1 MKFSIVAIAFS
12 LFAGNAYALHASKLP
27 TRVLSI
33 TKDATNHIS
42 IKLIESKD
50 SHGSYCALSH
60 CWGPINKQPLRTT
73 RQTLAARMTGIAFD
87 QLPAT
92 FRDAVYLVLTLQIE
106 YLWIDSLCIV
116 QDDPEEWLRES
127 ENMGSI
133 YKNATLVLAA
143 AGSRDSTEGLFITK
157 RPHPEVFTLPYSPYS
172 MVTGRAASSQGEY
185 NLAILPQE
193 PVAPSHGPLHQRAW
207 AYQEWYFANRKVL
220 FMPGGISWAC
230 SHREYNEQ
238 WNYSKP
244 QVLSSSWLA
253 LLSEYTGK
261 VLTYPSDR
269 LVAIRGIATETTG
282 ASNLFRHMFTDEKT
296 ASAEKDASEGM
307 PALEVIDSM
316 FKFGVWKAQLL
327 EQLLWLPIEMSNE
340 DEYLP
345 ELPTWSWA
353 ASGGGKRWPL
363 SIHNSIPMRSESQND
378 IATLELLDSGLVKA
392 KGQLLSVETAP
403 LQVCCVAHLSEE
415 VKHASIA
422 PSLQRSENIELAFSM
437 LNSGEPEK
445 KMNDFLMLD
454 PRGPKDGKIFGIA
467 RLDRNIPTQNVH
479 FLVMASV
486 RRPIFDIW

>member
-1 MKFSIVAIAFS
+1 
-12 LFAGNAYALHASKLP
+12 
-27 TRVLSI
+27 
-33 TKDATNHIS
+33 
-42 IKLIESKD
+42 
-50 SHGSYCALSH
+50 
-60 CWGPINKQPLRTT
+60 
-73 RQTLAARMTGIAFD
+73 
-87 QLPAT
+87 
-92 FRDAVYLVLTLQIE
+92 
-106 YLWIDSLCIV
+106 
-116 QDDPEEWLRES
+116 
-127 ENMGSI
+127 MGSI

-172 MVTGRAASSQGEY
+172 LVTGRAISSQGEY
-185 NLAILPQE
+185 NLAMLPQE
-193 PVAPSHGPLHQRAW
+193 PAAPSYGPLHQRAW

-220 FMPGGISWAC
+220 FMPGGMSWAC

-296 ASAEKDASEGM
+296 ASAENNVAGGR
-307 PALEVIDSM
+307 PALEVIDTM

-327 EQLLWLPIEMSNE
+327 EQLLWLPIEMSSD

-345 ELPTWSWA
+345 ELPSWSWA
-353 ASGGGKRWPL
+353 ASGGAKRWPL
-363 SIHNSIPMRSESQND
+363 GTYDSIPIRPESRDD
-378 IATLELLDSGLVKA
+378 IANLELMDSGLVQV
-392 KGQLLSVETAP
+392 KGQMLSVELTP
-403 LQVCCVAHLSEE
+403 LQECCVNHLSEE
-415 VKHASIA
+415 VTHASIA
-422 PSLQRSENIELAFSM
+422 SSLQRSENIELAFSA
-437 LNSGEPEK
+437 LNSGEPDK
-445 KMNDFLMLD
+445 KMKDFLMRD
-454 PRGPKDGKIFGIA
+454 SYSTKDAKVIGVA
-467 RLDRNIPTQNVH
+467 RLDQEFPTHNIQ

>member
-1 MKFSIVAIAFS
+1 MAPITAK
-12 LFAGNAYALHASKLP
+12 ASKLP

-33 TKDATNHIS
+33 TKDASNHIS
-42 IKLIESKD
+42 VRLIRTKD

-73 RQTLAARMTGIAFD
+73 RQNLEARMADIPFD

-92 FRDAVYLVLTLQIE
+92 IRDAVYLVSTLQIE

-116 QDDPEEWLRES
+116 QDDPKEWLRES

-143 AGSRDSTEGLFITK
+143 AGSRDSTEGLFIAK

-172 MVTGRAASSQGEY
+172 LITGRSESSQGEY
-185 NLAILPQE
+185 KLAILPQE
-193 PVAPSHGPLHQRAW
+193 PAAPSHGPLHQRAW

-220 FMPGGISWAC
+220 FMPGGMSWVC

-244 QVLSSSWLA
+244 QVFSSSWLA

-296 ASAEKDASEGM
+296 ASAENNVAGGR
-307 PALEVIDSM
+307 PALEVINTM

-327 EQLLWLPIEMSNE
+327 EQLLWLPIEMSSD

-345 ELPTWSWA
+345 ELPSWSWA
-353 ASGGGKRWPL
+353 ASGGAKRWPL
-363 SIHNSIPMRSESQND
+363 GTYNSIPIRPESRDD
-378 IATLELLDSGLVKA
+378 IANLELMDSGLVQA
-392 KGQLLSVETAP
+392 KGQMLSVEVTP
-403 LQVCCVAHLSEE
+403 LQECCVNHLSEE
-415 VKHASIA
+415 VTHASIA
-422 PSLQRSENIELAFSM
+422 SSLQRSENIELAFSA
-437 LNSGEPEK
+437 LNSEEPGK
-445 KMNDFLMLD
+445 KMKDYLMHD
-454 PRGPKDGKIFGIA
+454 SYSTTDGKIIGVA
-467 RLDRNIPTQNVH
+467 RLDQECPTHNIQ
-479 FLVMASV
+479 FLAMASV